1 MLFKPKDNSKESA
14 IAIGK
19 AKEVIGEILDKK
31 NSNQINPLF
40 LKNRTLTISCL
51 NIEAAK
57 ELQEK
62 QQEIVLKI
70 NEKLGKNEVDR
81 LRYLL

>member
-1 MLFKPKDNSKESA
+1 MLSRPKDSTKEPSVAVEKAKEVMEEILNKDNSKQVS
-14 IAIGK
+14 
-19 AKEVIGEILDKK
+19 
-31 NSNQINPLF
+31 PLF
-40 LKNRTLTISCL
+40 LKNRTLTISCH
-51 NIEAAK
+51 NAEAAK

-70 NEKLGKNEVDR
+70 NEKLGNSEVDR